1 MRRSEIMRRK
11 TARRAGRAI
20 GCLAAILLYILVCTV
35 SWIITC
41 GLFKLVT
48 LCFGWE
54 YTWGIATGIWLI
66 MFLFKQVFNSGDVTV
81 RK

>member
-1 MRRSEIMRRK
+1 MKHLKPKTTRK
-11 TARRAGRAI
+11 VGWAI
-20 GCLAAILLYILVCTV
+20 GCLAAIVIYILACVL

-54 YTWGIATGIWLI
+54 YTWGVATGVWLI
-66 MFLFKQVFNSGDVTV
+66 IFLAKHVFSMGDVKE
-81 RK
+81 RI